1 MVNAKFTDITKSHN
15 TLDPDLASCGA
26 EARTATARQAPQAR
40 AEQRGILLFFHPALP
55 TKGHG
60 QAMQTDYLFQF
71 TILWAS

>member
-40 AEQRGILLFFHPALP
+40 AEQRGILLF
-55 TKGHG
+55 
-60 QAMQTDYLFQF
+60 
-71 TILWAS
+71 